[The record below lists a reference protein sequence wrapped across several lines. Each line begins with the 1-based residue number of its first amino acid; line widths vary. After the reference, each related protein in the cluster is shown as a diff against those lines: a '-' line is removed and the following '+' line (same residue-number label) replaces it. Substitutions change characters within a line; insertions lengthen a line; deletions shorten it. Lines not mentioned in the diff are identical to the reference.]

1 MPSPTPM
8 NRTGRPSRCLTAT
21 TQPPLAV
28 PSSLV
33 RMMPVA
39 FAALQNSRAWL
50 MAFWP
55 VMASSTS
62 RVSRLASGLAFLTL
76 RLILESSAIR
86 FALLCRRPAVSAM
99 TRS

>member
-1 MPSPTPM
+1 MASPTPM

-33 RMMPVA
+33 RMTPLA
-39 FAALQNSRAWL
+39 SAALQNSRAWL

-62 RVSRLASGLAFLTL
+62 SVSRLASGAALRTL
-76 RLILESSAIR
+76 RLILDSSAIR

-99 TRS
+99 TIS

>member
-1 MPSPTPM
+1 M
-8 NRTGRPSRCLTAT
+8 TAT

-33 RMMPVA
+33 RMTPLA
-39 FAALQNSRAWL
+39 SAALQNSRAWL
-50 MAFWP
+50 MAFCP

-62 RVSRLASGLAFLTL
+62 SVSRLASGAALRTL
-76 RLILESSAIR
+76 RLILDSSAIR

-99 TRS
+99 TIS